1 MKRVTRKI
9 LESNDVSMNKGSLGR
24 TTTMMSAGLAA
35 LLMLSACGSSDAP
48 PPDAEDQIAVMASFY
63 PLRFVAEEVGGDL
76 VNVSTLT
83 PDGVDAHD
91 LEVSPAQVRALGDS
105 ELVVYAS
112 GFQPA
117 VDEAIRQNAPEHVVD
132 ATDYHDDELVG
143 SALDPHF
150 WLDPTQLLGV
160 ADAVAEELSVI
171 DPDNA
176 DTYRDRAEQL
186 NDQLTE
192 LDQRYTDG
200 LAQCERSTIIVTH
213 EAFGYLANRY
223 GFEQVGISGLDP
235 EAEPS
240 PARIR
245 EIGDVAAREGVTTIF
260 YEVLVS
266 DRVARVIADDLGL
279 EVDLLD
285 PLEGQSNPDE
295 NYIDVMDNN
304 LAALQRALGC
314 Q

>member
-1 MKRVTRKI
+1 MSI
-9 LESNDVSMNKGSLGR
+9 NKGGKGR
-24 TTTMMSAGLAA
+24 VRTILSAGLASI
-35 LLMLSACGSSDAP
+35 LMLSACGSPEGAP
-48 PPDAEDQIAVMASFY
+48 PSADDRIPVMASFY
-63 PLRFVAEEVGGDL
+63 PLRFIAEEVGGDL
-76 VNVSTLT
+76 VTVSTLT
-83 PDGVDAHD
+83 PEGVDAHD
-91 LEVSPAQVRALGDS
+91 LEISPAQIRSLS
-105 ELVVYAS
+105 ESRLVVYSS

-117 VDEAIRQNAPEHVVD
+117 ADEAIRQNAPEHRVD
-132 ATDYHDDELVG
+132 AADHYDADAAAN
-143 SALDPHF
+143 ALDPHF
-150 WLDPTQLLGV
+150 WLDPTQLIPV

-176 DTYRDRAEQL
+176 ETYRDRATRL
-186 NDQLTE
+186 NERLHD
-192 LDQRYTDG
+192 LDQQYSDG
-200 LAQCERSTIIVTH
+200 LAQCERSTVVVTH

-223 GFEQVGISGLDP
+223 GFEQAGIAGLDP

-295 NYIDVMDNN
+295 DYIDVMENN
-304 LAALQRALGC
+304 LRALRSALGC